1 MPEHDLFGGLP
12 RAITFKTIDGREVE
26 YAKRGKYYVEPRGY
40 YAKPGTGPAG
50 ETCGSCRH
58 HVTIRYSKR
67 YHKCA
72 LARGKWTGGRASDI
86 LVRASACIG
95 WEGRDEAD
103 VKETA
108 R

>member
-12 RAITFKTIDGREVE
+12 RAVTFKTIDGRDVA
-26 YAKRGKYYVEPRGY
+26 YAKRGRHYVEPRGY

-58 HVTIRYSKR
+58 HVTRRYSKR

-72 LARGKWTGGRASDI
+72 LAQGKWTGGRASDI
-86 LVRASACIG
+86 LVRAAACTG
-95 WEGRDEAD
+95 WEGRDEESSDDRA
-103 VKETA
+103 
-108 R
+108 